1 MQGWTADAV
10 LSFLAEYRNEL
21 ISGASVVVML
31 GSMTGLCCLACC
43 LHHRLERRV
52 TRTSRRQMSEIMVQ
66 GDEQKLRMNFLL
78 TAIVK
83 PGEFQDDHFR
93 SGWKSLS
100 PQAAVDMDGFNPT
113 PSCSSFTGGSGG
125 RGGKGKK

>member
-1 MQGWTADAV
+1 MDAV
-10 LSFLAEYRNEL
+10 LAFMAEYRYEI
-21 ISGASVVVML
+21 ISGVSVVVMIV
-31 GSMTGLCCLACC
+31 SMLGLCCLACC

-83 PGEFQDDHFR
+83 
-93 SGWKSLS
+93 
-100 PQAAVDMDGFNPT
+100 
-113 PSCSSFTGGSGG
+113 
-125 RGGKGKK
+125 